1 MIKNH
6 IIIPYVFRCKQF
18 IWMGNASKFP
28 VNGFKWVKKLST
40 PDERFMKNY
49 DGNSDKG
56 YFFEVDVEYPKK
68 LFNRVALNLDIDLP
82 FLPERNKI

>member
-1 MIKNH
+1 
-6 IIIPYVFRCKQF
+6 
-18 IWMGNASKFP
+18 MGNASKFP